1 MNSYIDSLCLYV
13 SLLERTG
20 REEEAISLITHSYV
34 SKIRTTDLYVNLQ
47 LINLYLRA
55 SRGGDGKGYFK
66 IAVEMLKKSLHRNP
80 RNVFLANGCGIV
92 LQRTGKQQAALRV
105 FKKVRESVIDL
116 KSCCLNVAGLCLEE
130 GKFEDAVCLY
140 ESLLKKEED
149 PAVMLRLA
157 FALFK
162 AQKFPRAIEVLEKV
176 VARNPDVST
185 TVGRDP

>member
-1 MNSYIDSLCLYV
+1 MLNSYIDSLCLYV

-80 RNVFLANGCGIV
+80 RNVFLANG
-92 LQRTGKQQAALRV
+92 
-105 FKKVRESVIDL
+105 
-116 KSCCLNVAGLCLEE
+116 
-130 GKFEDAVCLY
+130 
-140 ESLLKKEED
+140 
-149 PAVMLRLA
+149 
-157 FALFK
+157 
-162 AQKFPRAIEVLEKV
+162 
-176 VARNPDVST
+176 
-185 TVGRDP
+185 

>member
-1 MNSYIDSLCLYV
+1 M
-13 SLLERTG
+13 
-20 REEEAISLITHSYV
+20 
-34 SKIRTTDLYVNLQ
+34 
-47 LINLYLRA
+47 
-55 SRGGDGKGYFK
+55 
-66 IAVEMLKKSLHRNP
+66 
-80 RNVFLANGCGIV
+80 
-92 LQRTGKQQAALRV
+92 
-105 FKKVRESVIDL
+105 
-116 KSCCLNVAGLCLEE
+116 
-130 GKFEDAVCLY
+130 CLY